1 MEIINLSTDGQ
12 SEYPKTKTQLKMPTH
27 PELELEDLYFMMQ
40 ANPNDSLTALEL
52 GRRLGEGGR
61 DKEALRIFRSV
72 VKIDSR
78 FETVLALGMMEYK
91 LALENEAFQHLH
103 EALLIAPGE
112 APELFEIFKT
122 LGNIFVRRQDYDS
135 AEDSYNKAYRISPE
149 SDVLLVNLGTL
160 CIQRSNWDDAVN
172 RFRAAL
178 QINNSNDK
186 AWVGLAIGHRMK
198 GDLEL
203 AWGNLEAA
211 LEYNPLNEVALTL
224 ALDWGPAE
232 GKGSRVHELLRSFLV
247 EGGWNE
253 KFSLAFSWLSYH
265 RGESDLAQLEVER
278 LLAVNPGHTQG
289 LELAREMRAA
299 L

>member
-1 MEIINLSTDGQ
+1 MINLSTDDQ
-12 SEYPKTKTQLKMPTH
+12 SDESAKIKSQLIALPFI
-27 PELELEDLYFMMQ
+27 ELELEDLYLKMQ
-40 ANPNDSLTALEL
+40 ANSNDSITALEL
-52 GRRLGEGGR
+52 ARRLGVAGR
-61 DKEALRIFRSV
+61 NHEALRILKSV

-78 FETVLALGMMEYK
+78 FATVMALGLMEYK
-91 LALENEAFQHLH
+91 IGMEQEAFHHLQQ
-103 EALLIAPGE
+103 ALLIAPGE
-112 APELFEIFKT
+112 TPELFEIFKT
-122 LGNIFVRRQDYDS
+122 LGNVFVRRGDYDS

-160 CIQRSNWDDAVN
+160 CIQRSHWDEALV
-172 RFRAAL
+172 RFRSAL
-178 QINNSNDK
+178 QINNCNDK

-198 GDLEL
+198 GDFEL

-224 ALDWGPAE
+224 ALDWGPGG

-253 KFSLAFSWLSYH
+253 KFSLAFACLSY
-265 RGESDLAQLEVER
+265 RSGESDLAQLEIER
-278 LLAVNPGHTQG
+278 LLAVNPGHTKG

-299 L
+299 I

>member
-12 SEYPKTKTQLKMPTH
+12 SESHRIKSELKKSTRPK
-27 PELELEDLYFMMQ
+27 LELEDLYFIMQ

-52 GRRLGEGGR
+52 GRRLGESGR
-61 DKEALRIFRSV
+61 DKEALKIFRSV

-78 FETVLALGMMEYK
+78 FETVMALGLMEYK
-91 LALENEAFQHLH
+91 LAFEDEAFQHLN
-103 EALLIAPGE
+103 EAVLIAPGE
-112 APELFEIFKT
+112 APELFNIFKT
-122 LGNIFVRRQDYDS
+122 LGNIFVRRGDFDS
-135 AEDSYNKAYRISPE
+135 AEDSYNKAYRMSPE

-160 CIQRSNWDDAVN
+160 CIQRSNWDEAVT
-172 RFRAAL
+172 RFRSAL

-203 AWGNLEAA
+203 SWGNLEAA

-224 ALDWGPAE
+224 ALDWGPQD
-232 GKGSRVHELLRSFLV
+232 GKSSRVHELLRSFLV

-278 LLAVNPGHTQG
+278 LLAVNPGHPQG
-289 LELAREMRAA
+289 LELAREMRAS